1 MTFTI
6 NRVIV
11 DLKGKAKIYTPI
23 FCDRM
28 INLRGI
34 TAVHYDDMDIGCTLI
49 AAIVHKGPTNKLW
62 TLCFK
67 CFQYGKYCDSLW
79 WRIGEVIDSKKL
91 LKSDEFMKN
100 IYMCFYAK
108 DSKWFSQA
116 IVRESQQK
124 MMDKNVTN
132 SETLE
137 SVPWVLSKSELCQ
150 VKRIIVPSVANSSTW

>member
-1 MTFTI
+1 
-6 NRVIV
+6 
-11 DLKGKAKIYTPI
+11 
-23 FCDRM
+23 
-28 INLRGI
+28 
-34 TAVHYDDMDIGCTLI
+34 
-49 AAIVHKGPTNKLW
+49 
-62 TLCFK
+62 
-67 CFQYGKYCDSLW
+67 
-79 WRIGEVIDSKKL
+79 
-91 LKSDEFMKN
+91 MKN
-100 IYMCFYAK
+100 IYMCFYTK